1 MIRRALV
8 WAQNHGEP
16 LPRALARDYFQAAGE
31 AQLAAIERTQAAAD
45 LNQARRA
52 RHDAQYYR
60 DQCEAGLKGK
70 EKLAWRLGC
79 PPKSLR
85 MLLDAVRDSQAA
97 VGQAKQKVRSAIA
110 AGQAAAA
117 KAERHSKRL
126 LERYLNAHPGETH
139 HFTEQGQSPPM
150 PERLLSELG
159 HRPPP
164 GRPRRP

>member
-1 MIRRALV
+1 MHAHRARLRPGHPCPVLLLARLAITPTGPRFNCQWGGNSRVTGNGTKESEDIARLANLWLTQLEKDISEMIRRALV

-79 PPKSLR
+79 PPQELAYASR
-85 MLLDAVRDSQAA
+85 R
-97 VGQAKQKVRSAIA
+97 
-110 AGQAAAA
+110 
-117 KAERHSKRL
+117 
-126 LERYLNAHPGETH
+126 GE
-139 HFTEQGQSPPM
+139 G
-150 PERLLSELG
+150 
-159 HRPPP
+159 
-164 GRPRRP
+164 